1 MHKTHKHNQLNFRY
15 EEKYISSKKVW
26 NIICITN
33 EKLGKEVVFEVEIAI
48 YHLKI

>member
-1 MHKTHKHNQLNFRY
+1 MHKTHKHTQLNIRF
-15 EEKYISSKKVW
+15 EEKYTSSKKVW

-33 EKLGKEVVFEVEIAI
+33 EKIGKEVAFEVEIAI